1 MFFSVVSILDKI
13 SIGIKLMASNYSIF
27 SKGID
32 YIFKDINCDNKI
44 TKAEKVRDKIQSIVK
59 LFKDTLHYTDFELRE
74 SEYRQLLGT
83 QFNVTEGYLIA
94 LANHTKEY
102 TDDFIRYI
110 KRENNPTVF
119 TLIVVGLFAIFVIVC
134 FFWFIFNSASFFGF
148 FVSFLGTTLT
158 ALAIAV
164 LTDYFGRIWLLVDSV
179 NRYERKSLEA
189 LSIIQDNSNFIIEE
203 LKSSAID
210 TTTLAENLQDLL
222 VTTEE
227 LFKI

>member
-1 MFFSVVSILDKI
+1 
-13 SIGIKLMASNYSIF
+13 MASNYNRF
-27 SKGID
+27 SKGMD
-32 YIFKDINCDNKI
+32 DIFKYNRDNKI
-44 TKAEKVRDKIQSIVK
+44 KKVEEVRDKIQSIVK
-59 LFKDTLHYTDFELRE
+59 LFKDTLRYTDFDLRG
-74 SEYRQLLGT
+74 SDYRQLLGT

-119 TLIVVGLFAIFVIVC
+119 TLVVLVLFAFFVIVC
-134 FFWFIFNSASFFGF
+134 FFWFIFNSANLFGF
-148 FVSFLGTTLT
+148 FVSFLGTTIT

-164 LTDYFGRIWLLVDSV
+164 LIDYFGRIWLLVDSV
-179 NRYERKSLEA
+179 NGSKRKSLEA
-189 LSIIQDNSNFIIEE
+189 LSIIQKNSDLIIEK
-203 LKSSAID
+203 LKSSAVD
-210 TTTLAENLQDLL
+210 TTTLAANLQDLL

>member
-1 MFFSVVSILDKI
+1 M
-13 SIGIKLMASNYSIF
+13 
-27 SKGID
+27 
-32 YIFKDINCDNKI
+32 
-44 TKAEKVRDKIQSIVK
+44 R
-59 LFKDTLHYTDFELRE
+59 YTDFDLRG
-74 SEYRQLLGT
+74 SDYRQLLGT

-119 TLIVVGLFAIFVIVC
+119 TLIVLVLFAFFVIVC
-134 FFWFIFNSASFFGF
+134 FFWFIFNSASLFGF
-148 FVSFLGTTLT
+148 FVSFLGTTIT

-164 LTDYFGRIWLLVDSV
+164 LIDYFGRIWLLVDSV
-179 NRYERKSLEA
+179 NGSKRKSLEA
-189 LSIIQDNSNFIIEE
+189 LSIIQKNSDLIIEK
-203 LKSSAID
+203 LKSSAVD
-210 TTTLAENLQDLL
+210 TTTLAANLQDLL

>member
-1 MFFSVVSILDKI
+1 
-13 SIGIKLMASNYSIF
+13 MASNYSRF

-32 YIFKDINCDNKI
+32 DVFKDMNRDNKI
-44 TKAEKVRDKIQSIVK
+44 KKVEEVRDKIQSIVK
-59 LFKDTLHYTDFELRE
+59 LFKDTLRYTDFELRE

-94 LANHTKEY
+94 LANYTKEY
-102 TDDFIRYI
+102 TDDFIRYT

-119 TLIVVGLFAIFVIVC
+119 TLVVIVLFVFFVIVC
-134 FFWFIFNSASFFGF
+134 FFWFIFNSASLFGF

-158 ALAIAV
+158 ALAIAG

-189 LSIIQDNSNFIIEE
+189 LSIIQENSDLIIEK
-203 LKSSAID
+203 LKSSSVD
-210 TTTLAENLQDLL
+210 TTTLAENLQDLST
-222 VTTEE
+222 TTEE
-227 LFKI
+227 LFNI

>member
-1 MFFSVVSILDKI
+1 
-13 SIGIKLMASNYSIF
+13 MASNYSRF

-32 YIFKDINCDNKI
+32 DVFKDMNRDNKI
-44 TKAEKVRDKIQSIVK
+44 KKAEKARDKIQSIVK
-59 LFKDTLHYTDFELRE
+59 LFKDTLRYTDFDLIG
-74 SEYRQLLGT
+74 SDYRQLLGT

-119 TLIVVGLFAIFVIVC
+119 TLIVLVLFAFFVIAC
-134 FFWFIFNSASFFGF
+134 FFWFIFNSASLFGF
-148 FVSFLGTTLT
+148 FVSFLGTTIT

-164 LTDYFGRIWLLVDSV
+164 LIDYFGRIWLLVDSV
-179 NRYERKSLEA
+179 NGSKRKSLEA
-189 LSIIQDNSNFIIEE
+189 LSIIQKNSDLIIEK
-203 LKSSAID
+203 LKSSAVD
-210 TTTLAENLQDLL
+210 TTTLAANLQDLL